1 MNKQINSKA
10 IKSSD
15 SFTASDSSLADKKK
29 KKAEEGSS
37 NRFFFSGGAKMLK
50 LSSRIAFYVV
60 IYTLAFMT
68 IAPFLWMILTSL
80 KDMGDIY
87 IYPPKWLPSELH
99 LENYTNAFEAAPFG
113 RYYLN
118 SLLVAFCVTIGQLI
132 TCSMAAFAFAR
143 LSFRGRDI
151 LFYLFLGTMMVPVNV
166 TMIPSFMVLY
176 WLGWIDSFKALIV
189 PGLAS
194 AFGTFL
200 LRQFF
205 MTIPKELEEAA
216 YIDGSTRFGVLR
228 RIIIPLSKPA
238 LATLSIFTFMGTFND
253 FLWALVVV
261 NSDEMRTVQLGLSI
275 FRDRYV
281 TQWDL
286 LMAGSVTSVLPILIV
301 FFFAQKYFIQGIT
314 LSGLKE

>member
-1 MNKQINSKA
+1 MILN
-10 IKSSD
+10 
-15 SFTASDSSLADKKK
+15 KKK
-29 KKAEEGSS
+29 SAPAET
-37 NRFFFSGGAKMLK
+37 AKSILTHVM
-50 LSSRIAFYVV
+50 
-60 IYTLAFMT
+60 IYILAIITLA
-68 IAPFLWMILTSL
+68 PFVWMILTSF
-80 KDMGDIY
+80 KDLGEIFV
-87 IYPPKWLPSELH
+87 YPPKWLPERLKF
-99 LENYTNAFEAAPFG
+99 ENYVNAFEAAPFG

-118 SLLVAFCVTIGQLI
+118 SLFVASVVTIGQLI

-143 LSFRGRDI
+143 LQFRGRNV
-151 LFYLFLGTMMVPVNV
+151 LFFIFLGTMMIPYNV

-194 AFGTFL
+194 AFGVFL

-216 YIDGSTRFGVLR
+216 YIDGATRFGVLR

-238 LATLSIFTFMGTFND
+238 LATLAIFTFMGVFND
-253 FLWALVVV
+253 FIWALIVI
-261 NSDEMRTVQLGLSI
+261 NSEEMRTVQLGLAI
-275 FRDRYV
+275 FRDRYL

-286 LMAGSVTSVLPILIV
+286 LMAGSVTAVLPILIV
-301 FFFAQKYFIQGIT
+301 FFFAQSYFIKGIT